1 MKSLMLCVMA
11 TLATAM
17 AALGCADESS
27 VPDESSVRGDGDPG
41 AGDGPDGEDTTVS
54 DAGEGPLLDA
64 GNRPSPDCPAQAR
77 STAASHIVL
86 MVRWPAHL
94 AITAGHGEVHLWTKA
109 DLVFERGRVTGTAR
123 PCGSVVPALT
133 KAGIVGGGQVQLEF
147 PGAVWESPAM
157 PVFQVTGSFTGF
169 RVGAA
174 LSMDPIASTVGL
186 TMIDPLNDAW
196 PGQASQITAVDH
208 DGDGYPG
215 IRAIPRT
222 DPPFAA
228 PPLDLGAVLDPSG
241 AHADE
246 VYLATRTVVQLTGTR
261 ASCASAAGT
270 AQVSAFDS
278 HVVGCH
284 VQGGGACTQAQSD
297 FLDASLPLFEVESA
311 TFEMVQVPSTATC
324 AAVRAALPVR

>member
-27 VPDESSVRGDGDPG
+27 VPDETSVRGNDDPG
-41 AGDGPDGEDTTVS
+41 GGDGPDSGG
-54 DAGEGPLLDA
+54 DAGEKPPLDA

-77 STAASHIVL
+77 STAATHIVL
-86 MVRWPAHL
+86 AVRWPASL
-94 AITAGHGEVHLWTKA
+94 ALEAGRGEVHLWTKA
-109 DLVFERGRVTGTAR
+109 DLVLARGRITGTAR

-133 KAGIVGGGQVQLEF
+133 RTALVGGGQVQLDF
-147 PGAVWESPAM
+147 PGSVWESPSM
-157 PVFQVTGSFTGF
+157 PVFQVTGSSAGF

-174 LSMDPIASTVGL
+174 LSMDPVASTVGL

-215 IRAIPRT
+215 VRAIPR
-222 DPPFAA
+222 DP
-228 PPLDLGAVLDPSG
+228 PPLDLRSVFDPNG
-241 AHADE
+241 AHADA
-246 VYLATRTVVQLTGTR
+246 VHLATRTVIELTGTR
-261 ASCASAAGT
+261 DSCTSAAGT

-284 VQGGGACTQAQSD
+284 VKGGGACTRAQSD
-297 FLDASLPLFEVESA
+297 FLDATLPLFEVESA
-311 TFEMVQVPSTATC
+311 TFEMVQVPPASTC
-324 AAVRAALPVR
+324 AAVRAALPIR